1 MMNAPAWLVWAGLSA
16 IFAAATALFAKIG
29 VKGVDSDLAM
39 AIRTLIVAAVILPMV
54 VFTGK
59 WSNPLLLPGRT
70 QIFLVLSALATGA
83 SWLFYFRAI
92 QIGELAKVAV
102 VDKLSVVLVVIASV
116 LLLNERPAPRE
127 WIGIALVLAGVIV
140 LATRK

>member
-1 MMNAPAWLVWAGLSA
+1 MNIPAWLVWAGLSA

-39 AIRTLIVAAVILPMV
+39 AVRTLVVAAVILPMV

-59 WSNPLLLPGRT
+59 WSNPLLLPGKT
-70 QIFLVLSALATGA
+70 QLFLVLSALATGA

-102 VDKLSVVLVVIASV
+102 VDKLSVALVVIAST

-127 WIGIALVLAGVIV
+127 WIGIGLVLSGVLV